1 MEAVSDPNPHRDLNV
16 FMNLEI
22 SYCGCDMFGSF
33 SFQVFYSGPFCL
45 HGTFLHVAGWISCLL
60 LVQSQASDNE
70 PAVNS
75 SRNHP
80 GRTMRFGRRATP
92 SRTEVYVTVLWSF
105 VASSLPSV
113 LTGDFAKV
121 QLSRL

>member
-1 MEAVSDPNPHRDLNV
+1 
-16 FMNLEI
+16 
-22 SYCGCDMFGSF
+22 MFGTF

-45 HGTFLHVAGWISCLL
+45 HGTFLNIAGWIGCLL

-70 PAVNS
+70 PTMNS
-75 SRNHP
+75 NGNHL

-92 SRTEVYVTVLWSF
+92 SGTEVYVTVLWSF

-113 LTGDFAKV
+113 FTGDFATV
-121 QLSRL
+121 